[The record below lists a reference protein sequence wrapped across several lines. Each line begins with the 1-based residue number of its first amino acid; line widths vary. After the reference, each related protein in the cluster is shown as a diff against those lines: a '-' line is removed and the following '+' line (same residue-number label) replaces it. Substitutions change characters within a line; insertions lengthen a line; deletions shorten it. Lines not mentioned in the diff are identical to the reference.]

1 MSSFTEW
8 LYKRNKDTFDE
19 NNFQFGGVKPASEWR
34 SKWFNIARNYIK
46 KMQMEG
52 EKEAAMSSIW
62 RINQVAKKLE
72 ELGEEPLTANRVA
85 VIASDE
91 ESGNPELDARFE
103 EIIDALERS

>member
-1 MSSFTEW
+1 
-8 LYKRNKDTFDE
+8 
-19 NNFQFGGVKPASEWR
+19 
-34 SKWFNIARNYIK
+34 
-46 KMQMEG
+46 
-52 EKEAAMSSIW
+52 MSSIW